1 VRGAFKN
8 NNEQQV
14 YVPNFQKVFEAND
27 YWTIAIYKVPENAD
41 FVPTGTSSESG
52 AATPG
57 VSVFETGNGKENG
70 QLNFPRGLAVDTAGN
85 IFVADSNNDRLQKFL
100 PAGNFVNVIGKR
112 GQGQGEFVEPGGVG
126 VDRNG
131 FIYVADTANN
141 RVQKLKP
148 DGTFLAEWKVP
159 DGGLQ
164 TPRDIAIGADNSV
177 YVVDQGHSRIVK
189 FDPNGRVVLVWGV
202 SGKGDG
208 EMTGPT
214 SVAVDGKNDR
224 VYVAD
229 PRNQRIQVFDTK
241 GSFIAKWLVKEWQP
255 NPWLFQ
261 RLVLDPKRARLYAS
275 SLATD
280 EVLIFD
286 LQGNKVGSLRPKPP
300 DKLEGASAMAL
311 VGDKLYVLCT
321 FANRVTEIDLAPEF
335 GQPTGR
341 N

>member
-1 VRGAFKN
+1 LVSDTN
-8 NNEQQV
+8 NNRI
-14 YVPNFQKVFEAND
+14 QKFTSE
-27 YWTIAIYKVPENAD
+27 
-41 FVPTGTSSESG
+41 GTSLGAIGRPGSDNGEFSG
-52 AATPG
+52 PD
-57 VSVFETGNGKENG
+57 
-70 QLNFPRGLAVDTAGN
+70 GLAVDPEGN
-85 IFVADSNNDRLQKFL
+85 
-100 PAGNFVNVIGKR
+100 
-112 GQGQGEFVEPGGVG
+112 
-126 VDRNG
+126 
-131 FIYVADTANN
+131 IYVADTGNQ
-141 RVQKLKP
+141 RIQKLSAN
-148 DGTFLAEWKVP
+148 GTFLLQWKGP
-159 DGGLQ
+159 PPGFYG
-164 TPRDIAIGADNSV
+164 PRDIVLGPDNSV
-177 YVVDQGHSRIVK
+177 YVVDQGNGRIVTLDK
-189 FDPNGRVVLVWGV
+189 SGNLLAVWGS

-208 EMTGPT
+208 QFIEPS